1 VAGRTKGAPVGN
13 RNAGKKFETSEPGPW
28 MAWKERAPHTR
39 CIRFIETY
47 CRAPKGYGH
56 GKPMRLGKFQKRW
69 LRRILGD
76 PELIAAILSLPRG
89 NGKSTLLAAIAVWAT
104 FDKCSSGTPDVPIVA
119 TTVGQAMKSIYNVS
133 VAMVEAEPEL
143 ARRAKLY
150 TAISDARI
158 EALGGGRCYPIA
170 NDVDTLQGLDP
181 TVAIMDEIGFQPLDS
196 YNSLFLASGKREW
209 SKILSIG
216 TPGFDTDNAL
226 WWLRSKIQD
235 GAVMRGVDFT
245 EYAADE
251 NCDHTDER
259 QWHKANPALAE
270 GFMRIHALRAAVDST
285 LEAHFRIFRLGQWV
299 DGVDSWLGEDGRA
312 VWRALVDP
320 WALTPGVPTYGGL
333 DVGIKRDSTA
343 LVLVQLRPDGR
354 RHAACKIWMPDA
366 SESLD
371 VTDIMQY
378 IREVDD
384 EFDLRGLAYDPRLF
398 ELPAGQLA
406 EEGIP
411 MIEIPQSLERMTPA
425 FGDLYQDIK
434 DGQISVDDDKS
445 FQQQILNGI
454 PKWNQSGF
462 TLKKI
467 GQKRKIDAAYA
478 LAMALDRAKHPV
490 KERPPL
496 AAV

>member
-1 VAGRTKGAPVGN
+1 MVVAGRVGN
-13 RNAGKKFETSEPGPW
+13 KNAGKRFATAEPGPW
-28 MAWKERAPHTR
+28 MSWPERRPHTR
-39 CIRFIETY
+39 CIKFIETY

-56 GKPMRLGKFQKRW
+56 GKPLRLARFQKRW
-69 LRRILGD
+69 IKKFLGD
-76 PELIAAILSLPRG
+76 DDVFAAIASWPRG
-89 NGKSTLLAAIAVWAT
+89 QGKSTLLAAIATWAT
-104 FDKCSSGTPDVPIVA
+104 FDKCASGVPDVPIVA
-119 TTVGQAMKSIYNVS
+119 TTVGQAMKSVYNVA

-143 ARRAKLY
+143 ANRAKLY
-150 TAISDARI
+150 TAISDPRI
-158 EALGGGRCYPIA
+158 EALGGGRMYPIA
-170 NDVDTLQGLDP
+170 NDIDTLQGLDYSL
-181 TVAIMDEIGFQPLDS
+181 AIMDEIGFQPLTAYS
-196 YNSLFLASGKREW
+196 SLALAQGKRDW
-209 SKILSIG
+209 SKIAGIG
-216 TPGFDTDNAL
+216 TPGFDSDNAL
-226 WWLRSKIQD
+226 WWIRAKLHD
-235 GAVMRGVDFT
+235 GGVMPGMFFT

-251 NCDHTDER
+251 NCDHMDER

-270 GFMRIHALRAAVDST
+270 GFMNIKALRAASG
-285 LEAHFRIFRLGQWV
+285 LMEAHFRIFRLGQWV

-312 VWRALVDP
+312 VWRALIDP
-320 WALTPGVPTYGGL
+320 WALQKGVPTYGGL

-343 LVLVQLRPDGR
+343 LVLIQQRPDGR
-354 RHAACKIWMPDA
+354 YHAACKIWMPDN
-366 SESLD
+366 ETLD

-378 IREVDD
+378 IREVD
-384 EFDLRGLAYDPRLF
+384 EEYNLRGLAYDPRLF

-406 EEGIP
+406 EEGVP

-434 DGQISVDDDKS
+434 DGRISVNDDKS

-478 LAMALDRAKHPV
+478 LAMGLDRAKHPV

>member
-1 VAGRTKGAPVGN
+1 MAGRTKGAPVGN

-47 CRAPKGYGH
+47 CRAPKGYGA
-56 GKPMRLGKFQKRW
+56 GKPLRLGRFQKRW
-69 LRRILGD
+69 LRKVLGD
-76 PELIAAILSLPRG
+76 PDIIAAIASMPRG
-89 NGKSTLLAAIAVWAT
+89 QGKSTLLAGVAVWAT
-104 FDKCSSGTPDVPIVA
+104 FDKCSSGIPDVPIVA
-119 TTVGQAMKSIYNVS
+119 TTVGQAMKSIYNVA

-143 ARRAKLY
+143 VSRAKLY

-158 EALGGGRCYPIA
+158 EALGGGKCYPIA
-170 NDVDTLQGLDP
+170 NDPDTLQGLDP
-181 TVAIMDEIGFQPLDS
+181 TVAIMDEIGFQPLVS
-196 YNSLFLASGKREW
+196 YNSLFLASGKRDW
-209 SKILSIG
+209 SKILAIG

-235 GAVMRGVDFT
+235 GARMRGVDFT
-245 EYAADE
+245 EYAAEE

-259 QWHKANPALAE
+259 QWHKANPALSE

-320 WALTPGVPTYGGL
+320 WALAPGVPTYGGL

-343 LVLVQLRPDGR
+343 LVLVQKRPDGR
-354 RHAACKIWMPDA
+354 RHAACKIWLPDN
-366 SESLD
+366 ETLD

-378 IREVDD
+378 IREVD
-384 EFDLRGLAYDPRLF
+384 EAYDLRGLAYDPRLF

-434 DGQISVDDDKS
+434 DGKISVDDDKT

-490 KERPPL
+490 KELPPL

>member
-1 VAGRTKGAPVGN
+1 MASSGT
-13 RNAGKKFETSEPGPW
+13 RNAAKRFGTTEPGPW
-28 MAWKERAPHTR
+28 LAWPERRPHTR
-39 CIRFIETY
+39 CMKFIETY
-47 CRAPKGYGH
+47 CRAPKGHGH
-56 GKPMRLGKFQKRW
+56 GKLIRLARFQKRW
-69 LRRILGD
+69 IRKVLGTD
-76 PELIAAILSLPRG
+76 AITSAIASWPRG
-89 NGKSTLLAAIAVWAT
+89 QGKSTLLAAIAVWAT
-104 FDKCSSGTPDVPIVA
+104 FDRCSSGTPDVPIVA
-119 TTVGQAMKSIYNVS
+119 TTVGQAMKSVYNVA
-133 VAMVEAEPEL
+133 VAMVDAEPEL
-143 ARRAKLY
+143 ASRAKLY
-150 TAISDARI
+150 TAISDPRI
-158 EALGGGRCYPIA
+158 EALGGGKCYPIA
-170 NDVDTLQGLDP
+170 NDVDTLQGLDYSL
-181 TVAIMDEIGFQPLDS
+181 AIMDEIGFQPLTAYS
-196 YNSLFLASGKREW
+196 SLALAQGKRDW
-209 SKILSIG
+209 FKVIGIG

-226 WWLRSKIQD
+226 WWIRSKLAD
-235 GAVMRGVDFT
+235 GGVMPGMYFD
-245 EYAADE
+245 ELAADE
-251 NCDHTDER
+251 NCDHLDEA
-259 QWHKANPALAE
+259 QWRKANPALVE
-270 GFMRIHALRAAVDST
+270 GFMSIKGIRAASG
-285 LEAHFRIFRLGQWV
+285 LMEAHFRIFRLGQWV

-320 WALTPGVPTYGGL
+320 WALTPGVATYGGL

-343 LVLVQLRPDGR
+343 LVLVQRRPDGR
-354 RHAACKIWMPDA
+354 YHAACKIWLPAD
-366 SESLD
+366 ETLD

-434 DGQISVDDDKS
+434 DGKISVDDDKS

-490 KERPPL
+490 KELPPL